1 MMSRTMYGLHKHDAR
16 SERGAALLIAI
27 FALLLISVVGIAMI
41 VSTGTDSALTGNY
54 RTSTG
59 AYYAALAGL
68 EEARGRLLRK
78 NQNYINITNNFPTL
92 MAPSGLPTWGLTQV
106 LYIVNPA
113 SGETVDPTSALP
125 ANYPDIEYQSE
136 FGWPL
141 SGAVVN
147 EIPSVSPDST
157 ASPSL
162 PGQSFKWVRIN
173 PITEQSLNLD
183 VNADGV
189 LDGAGV
195 LYYDPAHVNSSNPSQ
210 PAPGLVVS
218 APSTPPTPPTP
229 TSVQAVEITAL
240 AVLPSGSRRL
250 LQYVVAP
257 LVISPDVT
265 DQSFPAALT
274 LDGNGV
280 FFQGPTAIGSYS
292 VAGIEPCN
300 PPPPPGLPNSVPAIG
315 YTNPADYGSVYA
327 HANIHPPNYPGFPL
341 TSPPP
346 PPGYTPTT
354 PSVANVALRQSWLAP
369 ATLDAAM
376 QDIEKSADVVIN
388 GPATGTDISNLA
400 PTMSAANPM
409 TIVVNGNLSLNS
421 WQNTGFGLLLVTGT
435 LTYDPDA
442 SWNGIVLV
450 VGQGIF
456 ISGNSGYGGFN
467 GAVFVATTRDSSNN
481 LLPGNSLGASCFG
494 NQVECTGFGGHYGSN
509 PGAGVSYNSCWIN
522 TARGPLTYK
531 VLSFREIPLTN

>member
-1 MMSRTMYGLHKHDAR
+1 MTCPRKCESPR
-16 SERGAALLIAI
+16 SQRGAALLIAI
-27 FALLLISVVGIAMI
+27 FALLLISVVAIALI

-54 RTSTG
+54 RTSTS

-68 EEARGRLLRK
+68 EEARGRLLWK
-78 NQNYINITNNFPTL
+78 DPNYINITNSYSNL
-92 MAPSGLPTWGLTQV
+92 LAPSGLPTWGLAQV

-113 SGETVDPTSALP
+113 SGETVDPTSAAP
-125 ANYPDIEYQSE
+125 ANYPDTEYAQE
-136 FGWPL
+136 FPSGL
-141 SGAVVN
+141 SGAAVQA
-147 EIPSVSPDST
+147 IPSVSAVAGLSGPNY
-157 ASPSL
+157 
-162 PGQSFKWVRIN
+162 KWVRIN

-195 LYYDPAHVNSSNPSQ
+195 LYYDPAHVNPTNPSQ

-280 FFQGPTAIGSYS
+280 TFQGPTAIGSYS
-292 VAGIEPCN
+292 VAGVDPCN
-300 PPPPPGLPNSVPAIG
+300 PPPSPGLPNSVPAIG
-315 YTNPADYGSVYA
+315 FTSSADYGSIFA
-327 HANIHPPNYPGFPL
+327 HANLHPSSYPGFPL
-341 TSPPP
+341 TNPPP
-346 PPGYTPTT
+346 PPAYTATT
-354 PSVANVALRQSWLAP
+354 PSVANVMLRQSWQTP
-369 ATLDAAM
+369 ATLDAVM

-388 GPATGTDISNLA
+388 GSATGSDISHLA

-409 TIVVNGNLSLNS
+409 TIVVNGNLSLTGWHNA
-421 WQNTGFGLLLVTGT
+421 GFGLLLVTGT

-450 VGQGIF
+450 VGRGIF

-467 GAVFVATTRDSSNN
+467 GAVFVATTRDSSND

-509 PGAGVSYNSCWIN
+509 PGSGVTYNSCWIN

-531 VLSFREIPLTN
+531 VLSFREIPLAN

>member
-1 MMSRTMYGLHKHDAR
+1 MQGPHEYDAHG
-16 SERGAALLIAI
+16 ERGVALLIAI
-27 FALLLISVVGIAMI
+27 FALLLISVVGIALI
-41 VSTGTDSALTGNY
+41 VATGTDSALTGNY
-54 RTSTG
+54 RTSTS

-68 EEARGRLLRK
+68 EEARGRLLWK

-113 SGETVDPTSALP
+113 NGETVDPTSALP
-125 ANYPDIEYQSE
+125 ANYPDTEYVKE
-136 FGWPL
+136 FPWGL
-141 SGAVVN
+141 SGSVVQ
-147 EIPSVSPDST
+147 EIPSVSPV
-157 ASPSL
+157 AGL
-162 PGQSFKWVRIN
+162 PGPSYKWVRIN

-183 VNADGV
+183 VNADGF

-218 APSTPPTPPTP
+218 VPSTPPTPLTP
-229 TSVQAVEITAL
+229 TSVQALEITAL
-240 AVLPSGSRRL
+240 AVLPSGSRRV

-257 LVISPDVT
+257 LVISPDAT
-265 DQSFPAALT
+265 DQNFPAALT

-280 FFQGPTAIGSYS
+280 TFQGPTAIGSYF
-292 VAGIEPCN
+292 VAGNSDPCN
-300 PPPPPGLPNSVPAIG
+300 PPPSSVPAIG
-315 YTNPADYGSVYA
+315 FTNSADYGLIFA
-327 HANIHPPNYPGFPL
+327 HANVHPPNYPGFPVG
-341 TSPPP
+341 PPP
-346 PPGYTPTT
+346 TYTATM
-354 PSVANVALRQSWLAP
+354 PSVANVMLRQSWLTP

-388 GPATGTDISNLA
+388 GSATGSDISNLA
-400 PTMSAANPM
+400 PTMSAASPM
-409 TIVVNGNLSLNS
+409 TIVINGNLSLTG
-421 WQNTGFGLLLVTGT
+421 WHNTGFGLLLVTGT

-450 VGQGIF
+450 VGQGMF

-509 PGAGVSYNSCWIN
+509 PGVGVSYNSCWIN

>member
-1 MMSRTMYGLHKHDAR
+1 MTCPRKCESPR
-16 SERGAALLIAI
+16 SQRGAALLIAI
-27 FALLLISVVGIAMI
+27 FALLLISVVAIALV
-41 VSTGTDSALTGNY
+41 VSAGTDSALTGNY
-54 RTSTG
+54 RTSTS

-68 EEARGRLLRK
+68 EEARGRLLWK
-78 NQNYINITNNFPTL
+78 DPNYINITSSYSNL
-92 MAPSGLPTWGLTQV
+92 LSPSDTPTWGLAQV

-113 SGETVDPTSALP
+113 SGETVDPTSADP
-125 ANYPDIEYQSE
+125 ANYPDTEYAQE
-136 FGWPL
+136 FPSGL
-141 SGAVVN
+141 SSAAVQ
-147 EIPSVSPDST
+147 EIPSVSAVAGLSGPNY
-157 ASPSL
+157 
-162 PGQSFKWVRIN
+162 KWVRIN
-173 PITEQSLNLD
+173 AITEQSLNLD

-195 LYYDPAHVNSSNPSQ
+195 LYYDPAHVNPSNPNQ

-218 APSTPPTPPTP
+218 APSSPPTPPTP

-257 LVISPDVT
+257 LVISPDAL

-280 FFQGPTAIGSYS
+280 TFQGPTAIGSYF
-292 VAGIEPCN
+292 VAGNSDPCN
-300 PPPPPGLPNSVPAIG
+300 PLPFSVPAIG
-315 YTNPADYGSVYA
+315 FTNSADYGLIFA
-327 HANIHPPNYPGFPL
+327 HANVHPPNYPGFPPG
-341 TSPPP
+341 PPP
-346 PPGYTPTT
+346 AYTATM
-354 PSVANVALRQSWLAP
+354 PSVAPVMLRQSWLTP

-376 QDIEKSADVVIN
+376 QDIEKGADVVIN
-388 GPATGTDISNLA
+388 GPATGTDISHLA

-409 TIVVNGNLSLNS
+409 TIVVNGNLSLNG
-421 WQNTGFGLLLVTGT
+421 WHNAGFGLLLVTGT

-481 LLPGNSLGASCFG
+481 LLTGNSLGAACFG

-509 PGAGVSYNSCWIN
+509 PGSGITYNSCWIN

-531 VLSFREIPLTN
+531 VLSFREIPLAN